1 MADYMENLVIAIEF
15 CSNKRENPPFD
26 QCFARQRL

>member
-1 MADYMENLVIAIEF
+1 MADSLENYAIAIEF
-15 CSNKRENPPFD
+15 HSNKQENPPFD